1 MQSTSDIQSQAPEQ
15 ALHPP
20 VSKPVERRWRA
31 VTRRLF
37 SFPVFLG
44 ALLIGPAC
52 LTLPHY
58 PHDPDTWW
66 DTVVG
71 ERILETGTW
80 PTTES
85 YSFTARGHEWFAS
98 EWLGE
103 VVMGVAV
110 RLGGLT
116 GLTILRVALV
126 SALLVL
132 LYYYASLRSGNT
144 KAGFVATVILFP
156 LLLGF
161 LWLRPQLLAYIFLA
175 VTLISLER
183 FRQGSAKALWI
194 LPLVFLLWVNTHGT
208 FPLGLVIIG
217 LYWVSGLF
225 RWNCGGVEAIPWTT
239 RQCTELLFILG
250 LCALVLPLTPY
261 GTRLAAYPL
270 EFAYS
275 HSAMITRLSEW
286 QPLGFGETWG
296 RQVLV
301 VVLLFLLAQV
311 LFRPRYRLEEIA
323 LLLFAIYATCV
334 HRRFF
339 LLFALV
345 FAPAIATL
353 LARWMPAY
361 RPSKDRFILNAALVA
376 ILAGTLIWAFPS
388 RTELRDT
395 VDVTYP
401 RKAMEYLRKHPHL
414 GPMYNDYWFGGYL
427 IWSLGNQHPV
437 FIDGR
442 ADVYDY
448 AGVYSD
454 YFRITTVQPDALF
467 LLHKYGVQSC
477 LTGPGGPLAAFL
489 AGRPDWKLVY
499 KDKVSVIFVHSEGRA
514 SLGSGADRFLPLS
527 NQPLG
532 VNISQYSPEKEKDSV
547 RAPGPNRCSR
557 LACNRSGG
565 TLHA

>member
-1 MQSTSDIQSQAPEQ
+1 MQSTRDSQSQAPEE
-15 ALHPP
+15 ALPPP
-20 VSKPVERRWRA
+20 VSKPAERPWRA
-31 VTRRLF
+31 VARRMF

-66 DTVVG
+66 HTAVG

-85 YSFTARGHEWFAS
+85 YSFTARGDEWLAS

-103 VVMGVAV
+103 VVMGLAD
-110 RLGGLT
+110 RLGGLV
-116 GLTILRVALV
+116 GLTILRVVLA

-132 LYYYASLRSGNT
+132 LYGYASLRSGNT

-156 LLLGF
+156 LVLGF

-175 VTLISLER
+175 VTMVSLER
-183 FRQGSAKALWI
+183 FRQGSARALWI
-194 LPLVFLLWVNTHGT
+194 LPPVFLLWVNTHGT
-208 FPLGLVIIG
+208 FPLGFMIIG
-217 LYWVSGLF
+217 LYWASGLF

-239 RQCTELLFILG
+239 RQRRELLFILL

-270 EFAYS
+270 EFAHS

-301 VVLLFLLAQV
+301 LVLLFLLAQV
-311 LFRPRYRLEEIA
+311 LFRPRYRLEEIV

-339 LLFALV
+339 LLLALV
-345 FAPAIATL
+345 LAPAFATL
-353 LARWMPAY
+353 LAGRMPAY
-361 RPSKDRFILNAALVA
+361 KPSKDRYILNTALIA
-376 ILAGTLIWAFPS
+376 ILAALLVLTFPG
-388 RTELRDT
+388 RTQLQEI
-395 VDVTYP
+395 VDATYP
-401 RKAMEYLRKHPHL
+401 RKAIEYLRDHPQL
-414 GPMYNDYWFGGYL
+414 GPLYNDYGLGGYL

-454 YFRITTVQPDALF
+454 YFRITTVQPDALL
-467 LLHKYGVQSC
+467 LLHKYGVKSC
-477 LTGPGGPLAAFL
+477 LTGPDEPLATFL
-489 AGRPDWKLVY
+489 AGRADWKLVY
-499 KDKVSVIFVHSEGRA
+499 RDKLSLIFVHSQGKA
-514 SLGSGADRFLPLS
+514 SLGRGPDRIVSLS
-527 NQPLG
+527 NQ
-532 VNISQYSPEKEKDSV
+532 YRE
-547 RAPGPNRCSR
+547 
-557 LACNRSGG
+557 
-565 TLHA
+565 